1 MGIGSAAGG
10 GGILRVDPEML
21 QQLGAQLETSARAL
35 PDPPERFPVTGAD
48 AISAAIAAKLPA
60 LETPII
66 EGLPAVK
73 EAATQTAQNIQT
85 AAARYLGTDADL
97 AAEYEKHRFDQT
109 GAPAGGGATGGPAG
123 GGAAGAG
130 GASAASAPAASAP
143 AAGGGGAMGQMSQL
157 MGMPMQMASQAT
169 QLPQQALGSLSSM
182 PQTAMQ
188 GVQQIS
194 QLAGDGKGDGREGPG
209 PDGAPPYG
217 ARPDSARPD
226 DARPDDARQDAA
238 AATGQP
244 GGERAPVGE
253 QGTGRHAA
261 EPAAP
266 ATAVPDAGRAPAAP
280 RHAKPDPTDL

>member
-109 GAPAGGGATGGPAG
+109 GAPGGGGAAG
-123 GGAAGAG
+123 SGAAGAG

-169 QLPQQALGSLSSM
+169 QLPQQALGSLSST

-194 QLAGDGKGDGREGPG
+194 QLAGDGKGAGREGPG
-209 PDGAPPYG
+209 PDGAPPDE
-217 ARPDSARPD
+217 ARPDS
-226 DARPDDARQDAA
+226 ARQDAA
-238 AATGQP
+238 AATGQS

-253 QGTGRHAA
+253 HASGRHAA
-261 EPAAP
+261 ELAAP
-266 ATAVPDAGRAPAAP
+266 ATAVPDVGPTPTTP

>member
-35 PDPPERFPVTGAD
+35 PDPPEPFPVTGAD
-48 AISAAIAAKLPA
+48 AISAAIAARLPA

-109 GAPAGGGATGGPAG
+109 GAPGGGAPGGAGGPAG
-123 GGAAGAG
+123 GGVAGSG
-130 GASAASAPAASAP
+130 GASPAPTSSTAAGSAP

-157 MGMPMQMASQAT
+157 MGTPMQMASQAS
-169 QLPQQALGSLSSM
+169 QLPQQALGSLGSM
-182 PQTAMQ
+182 PQTAVQ

-194 QLAGDGKGDGREGPG
+194 QLAGDGKGDDRDGARPEDAG
-209 PDGAPPYG
+209 PDGARQDG
-217 ARPDSARPD
+217 
-226 DARPDDARQDAA
+226 ARQDV
-238 AATGQP
+238 AATGEP

-253 QGTGRHAA
+253 HASGRHAA
-261 EPAAP
+261 EQASP
-266 ATAVPDAGRAPAAP
+266 ATAVPDAGSAPSAP